1 MTRPLEGK
9 VIIDLSHRLPG
20 PVAGKLLASLGAKVI
35 KIEDKV
41 FKDPFIYG
49 LFAEMDNS
57 FPVWYEHI
65 NKDKEIKRFDFNSPD
80 DQKKISELVKSADAV
95 IMAIPEKVQAK
106 LGVSLDQLNDLQKPF
121 SIVIPKASKSH
132 HQNMHDLNALALTG
146 LLTLHAKTHD
156 HKGEKELAPPF
167 LPIAGINFG
176 QTMALDLVATML
188 KAQETGK
195 TEIVESFLF
204 ESTRDM
210 YSSFWPTEL
219 QGDSRFLHN
228 GLYPCYNIYKSSDEH
243 FIVVAC
249 VEDKFWVSMCE
260 VFKLSYTLEQRFE
273 TTGKIHKEL
282 REFFSSKTLAELEV
296 LLDGHDICINLLR
309 ND

>member
-65 NKDKEIKRFDFNSPD
+65 NKDKEIRRFDFNSEQ
-80 DQKKISELVKSADAV
+80 DQAQISALVKSADAV
-95 IMAIPEKVQAK
+95 IMAIPEKLQKK
-106 LGVSLDQLNDLQKPF
+106 LGVSLADLENIAKPF
-121 SIVIPKASKSH
+121 SIVFPKASKTH

-188 KAQETGK
+188 KAQQTNK
-195 TEIVESFLF
+195 LEIVESFLF

-219 QGDSRFLHN
+219 QGETRFLHN
-228 GLYPCYNIYKSSDEH
+228 GLYPCYNIYKSLDEH

-249 VEDKFWVSMCE
+249 VEDKFWTSMCE
-260 VFKLSYTLEQRFE
+260 IFGLTYTLEQRFE
-273 TTGKIHKEL
+273 TSGKIHQEL
-282 REFFSSKTLAELEV
+282 RDYFSSKKLCELEE
-296 LLDGHDICINLLR
+296 LLGKHDICINLLSII
-309 ND
+309 